1 MSIIT
6 TEGLASFLRNEIETD
21 DYPDLDNVRVSAE
34 SMAAKVTGRSWTLAT
49 GTPTLRRYAPRAQNQ
64 DLIRI
69 HDCVSVTSVTNDGQT
84 VPVWSSSLGGYQL
97 EPING
102 LDWAGEVRP
111 YESIRYIGSRWKFDH
126 YRATVAVIAD
136 WGWATLPSQVVR
148 ATYVIAKDMWEFRNA
163 ENTPGFDAFIEDK
176 AKLLLKGYRREEA
189 KAGIGG
195 PI

>member
-49 GTPTLRRYAPRAQNQ
+49 GTPTLRLYAPRAANQ
-64 DLIRI
+64 DLIRV

-84 VPVWSSSLGGYQL
+84 VPVWSSSLGGFQL

-126 YRATVAVIAD
+126 YRATVGVTAD

>member
-6 TEGLASFLRNEIETD
+6 TEDLASFLRNEIPTD

-34 SMAAKVTGRSWTLAT
+34 SMVGKVTGRSWAVAT
-49 GTPTLRRYAPRAQNQ
+49 GTPSLRRYAPRAMNQ

-69 HDCVSVTSVTNDGQT
+69 HDCVSVTSVTNDGET
-84 VPVWSSSLGGYQL
+84 VPVWSTSLGGYQL

-111 YESIRYIGSRWKFDH
+111 YESIRYIGSRWKFDS
-126 YRATVAVIAD
+126 YRATVAVTAD
-136 WGWATLPSQVVR
+136 WGWAALPPQVVR
-148 ATYVIAKDMWEFRNA
+148 ATFVLARDMWEFRNA
-163 ENTPGFDAFIEDK
+163 ENTAGLEAFVEDK

-189 KAGIGG
+189 KSGIGG